1 MDGAARNE
9 DQLLDDGAMRVSA
22 AFEGLPGD
30 IARARDLVRD
40 FLTRVRSAYGVP
52 VTERAFGS
60 AQLAVSELMTNACK
74 YATGPCLVDIGLDGD
89 SSELVHIAV
98 WDSAPV
104 LPVAKAA
111 DPGRVGQHGLEIV
124 MAVCHSYEVH
134 REPVG
139 KRTIVSV
146 ALAEK
151 LLENPGMG
159 QV

>member
-1 MDGAARNE
+1 MDGAARKR
-9 DQLLDDGAMRVSA
+9 DQLLDDGPMRVSA
-22 AFEGLPGD
+22 AFDGVPGD
-30 IARARDLVRD
+30 IARARELVRD
-40 FLTRVRSAYGVP
+40 FLTRLRSAHGVT

-60 AQLAVSELMTNACK
+60 AQLVVSELMTNACK
-74 YATGPCLVDIGLDGD
+74 YASGPCLVDLGLDTERAD
-89 SSELVHIAV
+89 RVHIAV

-139 KRTIVSV
+139 KRTIASV
-146 ALAEK
+146 ALAEDPHGD
-151 LLENPGMG
+151 PG
-159 QV
+159 VR

>member
-9 DQLLDDGAMRVSA
+9 DQLLDDGPMRASA
-22 AFEGLPGD
+22 AYEGRPGD

-40 FLTRVRSAYGVP
+40 FLTRVQSEHGFP
-52 VTERAFGS
+52 VTERAMGT
-60 AQLAVSELMTNACK
+60 AQLVVSELMTNACK
-74 YATGPCLVDIGLDGD
+74 YAAGPCLVDLGLDAD
-89 SSELVHIAV
+89 RVEITV

-124 MAVCHSYEVH
+124 MAVCQSFEVH

-139 KRTIVSV
+139 KRTIAAI
-146 ALAEK
+146 ALGEDAT
-151 LLENPGMG
+151 G
-159 QV
+159 